1 MNKLWRT
8 VSAVAL
14 ILVALGIVL
23 LGAAW
28 LTGASVSRIVEMV
41 FNGRDG
47 LDAWFH
53 AGLDR
58 ALALWTAVLDYVRAI
73 F

>member
-1 MNKLWRT
+1 MNKIWRI
-8 VSAVAL
+8 VSAIAL
-14 ILVALGIVL
+14 ILVALGILL

-41 FNGRDG
+41 FGG
-47 LDAWFH
+47 QAELDAWFH

-58 ALALWTAVLDYVRAI
+58 AQALWTAALEQIKAI
-73 F
+73 L